1 MPIPSV
7 IYPEYEVVRYDRCTR
22 CGRCI
27 RECANGV
34 HYFSPDKKMVLSDDT
49 KCVDCLRCIAQC
61 PEHAIKIVK
70 SGCTFRDNANWRPG
84 IIGGIIKEASTGGV
98 LLSSMGNP
106 EPYPVYWDKIVIN
119 ASQVTNPSIDPLREP
134 METRVFLGKKME
146 RLLITFLPSWNY
158 LCL

>member
-49 KCVDCLRCIAQC
+49 KCVDCLR
-61 PEHAIKIVK
+61 
-70 SGCTFRDNANWRPG
+70 
-84 IIGGIIKEASTGGV
+84 
-98 LLSSMGNP
+98 
-106 EPYPVYWDKIVIN
+106 
-119 ASQVTNPSIDPLREP
+119 
-134 METRVFLGKKME
+134 
-146 RLLITFLPSWNY
+146 
-158 LCL
+158 